1 MRWSNYERK
10 LYFLSSIMDIN
21 DGGRDVQ
28 KRVIDSEA

>member
-10 LYFLSSIMDIN
+10 LYFLSSIMDRN
-21 DGGRDVQ
+21 DGRRDVQ

>member
-10 LYFLSSIMDIN
+10 LYFLSSIMDRN